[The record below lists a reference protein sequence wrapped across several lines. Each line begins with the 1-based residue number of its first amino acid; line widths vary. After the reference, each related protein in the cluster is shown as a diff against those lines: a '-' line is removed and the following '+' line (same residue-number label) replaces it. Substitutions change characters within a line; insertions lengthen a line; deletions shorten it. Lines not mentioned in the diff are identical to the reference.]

1 MKLFYIPPS
10 APGYDTAE
18 RAKPEKKSS
27 FFSRSSKDKHV
38 DTKLKGKNAGQCLAV
53 FVAGK
58 SHSKMNPLKVA
69 ARVRWFEDAWLAG
82 GVDGVWGEEGKVA
95 AMLALMTYGEKT

>member
-10 APGYDTAE
+10 APGYDIAE
-18 RAKPEKKSS
+18 RSKPEKKSS
-27 FFSRSSKDKHV
+27 FFSRSKDKKV
-38 DTKLKGKNAGQCLAV
+38 DSKLKDKDAGQCLAV

-58 SHSKMNPLKVA
+58 THSKMNPMKVA
-69 ARVRWFEDAWLAG
+69 ARVRWFEDAWAAG
-82 GVDGVWGEEGKVA
+82 GVDGLWGEEGKVA